1 MPNEEHIKR
10 LRLGAEAWNRWRE
23 ENLNIEVDLSN
34 AHLVGADLTDIDLRY
49 SNLRSANLSFSR
61 LFNTDLSYS
70 ILQHAILNNASL
82 ESANLTGAN
91 LSGASLIEAKLEMTA
106 LYAANLCRAI
116 LNKADLNW
124 ALFGETIFGETDL
137 AGAEV
142 TWSKHRGPSFLDV
155 STLSKSGRLHINF
168 LRGCGLPEVFIE
180 FLPSLLNEPLQFYSC
195 FISYS
200 SKDKDFAARLHTD
213 LQSEG
218 VRVWFAP
225 HDMRIGAKLRPAID
239 ESIRVYDK
247 LLLVL
252 SENSVGSQWVEQE
265 VETALRK
272 EREAGISTVLFPIR
286 LDDSTLGVSEGWP
299 ALVKDT
305 RHIGDFTR
313 WTEHDLYQKAFK
325 RLLRD
330 LKAET

>member
-10 LRLGAEAWNRWRE
+10 LKLGAEAWNRWRE

-34 AHLVGADLTDIDLRY
+34 VRLVGVDLTDIDLRY
-49 SNLRSANLSFSR
+49 SNLKSANLSFSR
-61 LFNTDLSYS
+61 LFNADLSYS
-70 ILQHAILNNASL
+70 SLQHAILNNASL

-91 LSGASLIEAKLEMTA
+91 LSHANLIGAKLEMAT
-106 LYAANLCRAI
+106 LYTANLCHAV
-116 LNKADLNW
+116 LKKADLDW

-137 AGAEV
+137 TEAEV

-155 STLSKSGRLHINF
+155 STLLKSGRLHVNF

-180 FLPSLLNEPLQFYSC
+180 FLPSLLNEPIQFYSC

-200 SKDKDFAARLHTD
+200 SKDEDFATRLHAD
-213 LQSEG
+213 LQSKG

-225 HDMRIGAKLRPAID
+225 HDMRVGAKLRPAID
-239 ESIRVYDK
+239 ESIAVYDK

-252 SENSVGSQWVEQE
+252 SGNSVGSQWVEQE
-265 VETALRK
+265 VETALAK
-272 EREAGISTVLFPIR
+272 EREQKREVLFPVR
-286 LDDSTLGVSEGWP
+286 LDDVVLGIKTGWP
-299 ALVKDT
+299 ALIKNS
-305 RHIGDFTR
+305 RHIGDFTH
-313 WTEHDLYQKAFK
+313 WKSHDPYKEAFE

-330 LKAET
+330 LKAEA